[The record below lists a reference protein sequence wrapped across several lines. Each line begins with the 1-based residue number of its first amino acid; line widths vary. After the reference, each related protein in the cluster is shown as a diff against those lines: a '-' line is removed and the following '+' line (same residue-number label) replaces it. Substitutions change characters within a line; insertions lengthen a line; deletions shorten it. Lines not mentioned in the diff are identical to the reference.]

1 MSIGIIVIPTYNE
14 IENIEV
20 ILEKVFSLNLDV
32 DILVVDDNSPDKTHV
47 KVQELID
54 SNLYKEQ
61 LHLVIR
67 QNKEGLGKAYIE
79 GFKWCLKREYPF
91 IIEMDA
97 DLSHDPKYLSSF
109 IENIKENDLVI
120 GSRYVKGGGVVNWS
134 LLRKFISFGG
144 STYARTILGISI
156 KDVTGGFKCF
166 RREVLE
172 TIDLD
177 TIISA
182 GYAFQ
187 IEMNFR
193 TIINGF
199 KVKEVPIVFEDRVA
213 GKSKMSKKIFIEA
226 LLNVV
231 TLRMHKAEFIKVSAT
246 QKTGDSKGTR

>member
-1 MSIGIIVIPTYNE
+1 MSRGIIVIPTYNE

-20 ILEKVFSLNLDV
+20 ILKKVFSLELGV
-32 DILVVDDNSPDKTHV
+32 DILIVDDNSPDKTYE

-54 SNLYKEQ
+54 ANTYGGQ
-61 LHLVIR
+61 LHLMIR
-67 QNKEGLGKAYIE
+67 QNKEGLGKAYVA
-79 GFKWCLKREYPF
+79 GFQWCLERDYSF

-97 DLSHDPKYLSSF
+97 DLSHDPKYLPSF
-109 IENIKENDLVI
+109 IENIKEYDLVI

-166 RREVLE
+166 KREVLE
-172 TIDLD
+172 AIDLD
-177 TIISA
+177 GIISA

-187 IEMNFR
+187 IEMNYR
-193 TIINGF
+193 TILKGF
-199 KVKEVPIVFEDRVA
+199 KVKEVPIIFEDRVA

-231 TLRMHKAEFIKVSAT
+231 TLRMHKKDIIEA
-246 QKTGDSKGTR
+246 Q

>member
-1 MSIGIIVIPTYNE
+1 MSRGIIVIPTYNE

-20 ILEKVFSLNLDV
+20 ILKKVFSLDLGV
-32 DILVVDDNSPDKTHV
+32 DILIVDDNSPDKTYA

-54 SNLYKEQ
+54 ANTYANQ
-61 LHLVIR
+61 LNLVIR

-79 GFKWCLKREYPF
+79 GFKWCLARDYAF

-97 DLSHDPKYLSSF
+97 DLSHDPKYLPSF
-109 IENIKENDLVI
+109 IENIKEYDLVI

-134 LLRKFISFGG
+134 PLRKFISFGG

-172 TIDLD
+172 AIDLD
-177 TIISA
+177 NIISA

-187 IEMNFR
+187 IEMNYR
-193 TIINGF
+193 TILKGF

-213 GKSKMSKKIFIEA
+213 GQSKMSKKIFIEA

-231 TLRMHKAEFIKVSAT
+231 TLRMHKKDIIEAK
-246 QKTGDSKGTR
+246 

>member
-1 MSIGIIVIPTYNE
+1 MSRGIIVIPTYNE

-20 ILEKVFSLNLDV
+20 ILQKVFSLELGV
-32 DILVVDDNSPDKTHV
+32 DILIVDDNSPDKTYA

-54 SNLYKEQ
+54 ADTYKGQ
-61 LHLVIR
+61 LHLMIR
-67 QNKEGLGKAYIE
+67 ENKEGLGKAYVA
-79 GFKWCLKREYPF
+79 GFKWCLERDYTF

-97 DLSHDPKYLSSF
+97 DLSHDPKYLPSF
-109 IENIKENDLVI
+109 IENIKEYDLVI

-144 STYARTILGISI
+144 STYARTILGISV

-172 TIDLD
+172 AIDLNN
-177 TIISA
+177 ILSA

-187 IEMNFR
+187 IEMTYR
-193 TIINGF
+193 TILKGF
-199 KVKEVPIVFEDRVA
+199 RVKEVPIVFEDRVA

-231 TLRMHKAEFIKVSAT
+231 TLRMHKKDIIE
-246 QKTGDSKGTR
+246 GR

>member
-1 MSIGIIVIPTYNE
+1 MHKGIIVIPTYNE

-20 ILEKVFSLNLDV
+20 ILEKVFSLNLGV
-32 DILVVDDNSPDKTHV
+32 DILIVDDNSPDKTYE
-47 KVQELID
+47 KVQDIID
-54 SNLYKEQ
+54 NKLYKDA
-61 LHLVIR
+61 LHLMVR
-67 QNKEGLGKAYIE
+67 ENKEGLGRAYVA
-79 GFKWCLKREYPF
+79 GFKWCLAREYDF

-97 DLSHDPKYLSSF
+97 DLSHDPKYLPSF
-109 IENIKENDLVI
+109 LENIKEYDLVI
-120 GSRYVKGGGVVNWS
+120 GSRYVQGGGVVNWS

-172 TIDLD
+172 AIDLD
-177 TIISA
+177 NIISA

-187 IEMNFR
+187 IEMNYR
-193 TIINGF
+193 TILKGF
-199 KVKEVPIVFEDRVA
+199 KVKEVPIVFEDRIA

-231 TLRMHKAEFIKVSAT
+231 TLRLNKKAIVEGS
-246 QKTGDSKGTR
+246 

>member
-1 MSIGIIVIPTYNE
+1 MSRGIIVIPTYNE

-20 ILEKVFSLNLDV
+20 ILAKVFSLELGV
-32 DILVVDDNSPDKTHV
+32 DILIVDDNSPDKTYV

-54 SNLYKEQ
+54 TDIYKGQ

-79 GFKWCLKREYPF
+79 GFKWCLARDYAF

-97 DLSHDPKYLSSF
+97 DLSHDPKYLPSF
-109 IENIKENDLVI
+109 IENIKEYDLVI

-172 TIDLD
+172 AIDLD
-177 TIISA
+177 NIMSA

-187 IEMNFR
+187 IEMNYR
-193 TIINGF
+193 TILKGF
-199 KVKEVPIVFEDRVA
+199 KVKEVPIIFEDRVA

-231 TLRMHKAEFIKVSAT
+231 TLRLHKKDIIEGK
-246 QKTGDSKGTR
+246 

>member
-1 MSIGIIVIPTYNE
+1 MRKGIIVIPTYNE

-20 ILEKVFSLNLDV
+20 ILQKVFALELGV
-32 DILVVDDNSPDKTHV
+32 DILIVDDNSPDKTYA

-54 SNLYKEQ
+54 DNTYSGQ

-79 GFKWCLKREYPF
+79 GFKWCLVRDYAF

-97 DLSHDPKYLSSF
+97 DLSHDPKYLPSF
-109 IENIKENDLVI
+109 IENIKEYDLVI

-134 LLRKFISFGG
+134 ALRKFISFGG

-172 TIDLD
+172 AIDLD
-177 TIISA
+177 GIISA

-187 IEMNFR
+187 IEMNYR
-193 TIINGF
+193 AILKGF
-199 KVKEVPIVFEDRVA
+199 KVKEVPIIFEDRVA

-231 TLRMHKAEFIKVSAT
+231 TLRLNKKKILEAK
-246 QKTGDSKGTR
+246 

>member
-1 MSIGIIVIPTYNE
+1 MNRGVIVIPTYNE
-14 IENIEV
+14 IENIEI
-20 ILEKVFSLNLDV
+20 ILEKVFSLDLGI
-32 DILVVDDNSPDKTHV
+32 DILVVDDNSPDKTYS
-47 KVQELID
+47 KVQELISEKCYQD
-54 SNLYKEQ
+54 Q
-61 LHLVIR
+61 LHLVVR
-67 QNKEGLGKAYIE
+67 KNKEGLGKAYIE
-79 GFKWCLKREYPF
+79 GFKWCLAREYAF

-97 DLSHDPKYLSSF
+97 DLSHDPKYLPSF
-109 IENIKENDLVI
+109 IENIKEYDLVI
-120 GSRYVKGGGVVNWS
+120 GSRYVQGGGVVNWS

-166 RREVLE
+166 RREVFE
-172 TIDLD
+172 VIDLD

-187 IEMNFR
+187 IEMNYR

-199 KVKEVPIVFEDRVA
+199 RVKEVPIVFEDRVA

-231 TLRMHKAEFIKVSAT
+231 TLRMHRADFIK
-246 QKTGDSKGTR
+246 

>member
-1 MSIGIIVIPTYNE
+1 MHKGIIVIPTYNE
-14 IENIEV
+14 IENIET
-20 ILEKVFSLNLDV
+20 ILEKVFLLDLGV
-32 DILVVDDNSPDKTHV
+32 DILIVDDNSPDKTYE
-47 KVQELID
+47 KVQEIID
-54 SNLYKEQ
+54 KDLYKGA
-61 LHLVIR
+61 LHLMIR
-67 QNKEGLGKAYIE
+67 ENKEGLGKAYVA
-79 GFKWCLKREYPF
+79 GFKWCLAREYDF

-97 DLSHDPKYLSSF
+97 DLSHDPKYLPSF
-109 IENIKENDLVI
+109 IENIKEYDLVI

-172 TIDLD
+172 AIDLD
-177 TIISA
+177 NIISA

-187 IEMNFR
+187 IEMNYR
-193 TIINGF
+193 TILKGF
-199 KVKEVPIVFEDRVA
+199 KVKEVPIIFEDRVA

-231 TLRMHKAEFIKVSAT
+231 TLRLNKKAIVEGS
-246 QKTGDSKGTR
+246 